1 MIYVV
6 IGNKFMDKIVQF
18 VVNFLNTLQGL
29 RKTIVMMS
37 LIILGAVFRV
47 KGYISGDN
55 MVDLLKGTVI
65 AFFSANGL
73 EHITTTIKEYINS
86 KGQKEDETVLDVS
99 EKQ

>member
-1 MIYVV
+1 MAE
-6 IGNKFMDKIVQF
+6 KINQF

-29 RKTIVMMS
+29 RKTVVMLS

-55 MVDLLKGTVI
+55 FVELLKNTVI

-73 EHITTTIKEYINS
+73 EHISNTVKEYINS
-86 KGQKEDETVLDVS
+86 KGKKEEETVLNVT
-99 EKQ
+99 ETK